1 MDLKL
6 RGRTALITGAS
17 KGIGRAI
24 AAALAEEGCNLILVA
39 RTAADLERARQD
51 IAARHNVRVVT
62 HAADLAAVA
71 AVEQLA
77 AAHSGIDILVNNAGA
92 IPGGR
97 IAEVDDLRWRAA
109 WDLKVYGYINMTR
122 AFYQAMKA
130 RNGGVIINILGVA
143 GERLE
148 PSYIAGSTGNAGL
161 IAFTKA
167 MGSASSADNIRVV
180 GVNPGPIDTER
191 LEGLMRKRALDQWGD
206 AERWRE
212 FHKPLPFGRAGRPDE
227 VAHMVA
233 FLASD
238 LASYI
243 SGTVITID
251 GGLANRGFNG

>member
-1 MDLKL
+1 MDLNL

-24 AAALAEEGCNLILVA
+24 AEVLAAEGCNLILAA
-39 RTAADLERARQD
+39 RTAADLERARKE
-51 IAARHNVRVVT
+51 IAARHNVRVAME
-62 HAADLAAVA
+62 AADLATTA
-71 AVEQLA
+71 AIEQLA
-77 AAHSGIDILVNNAGA
+77 AAHSDIDILVNNAGA
-92 IPGGR
+92 IPGGN
-97 IAEVDDLRWRAA
+97 IAQVDEARWRAA

-122 AFYQAMKA
+122 VFYQAMKA
-130 RNGGVIINILGVA
+130 RRGGVIINILGVA

-148 PSYIAGSTGNAGL
+148 PTYIAGSTGNAGL
-161 IAFTKA
+161 IAFTKT
-167 MGSASSADNIRVV
+167 MGAASSADNIRVV

-212 FHKPLPFGRAGRPDE
+212 FHKPLPFGRAGRPEE

-251 GGLANRGFNG
+251 GGLANRGLNG